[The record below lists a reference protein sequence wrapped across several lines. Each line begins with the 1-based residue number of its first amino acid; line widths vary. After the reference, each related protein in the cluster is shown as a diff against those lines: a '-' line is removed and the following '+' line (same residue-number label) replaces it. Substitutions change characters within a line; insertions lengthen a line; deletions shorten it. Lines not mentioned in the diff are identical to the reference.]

1 MRILVAGLVVSAGSV
16 LVSAQEPSRITAA
29 SNVRLRA
36 SPSETA
42 AIVGTL
48 PLGTDLLQLDTS
60 GDGAGWTR
68 VRVQKRASDSE
79 RVGGAEPLDGWLP
92 TRLTRSLGR
101 ARREEVVESIVQER
115 LARTGDAFGSR
126 AELNDFIERARHDT
140 RDPEFGGRLA
150 LYSIR
155 ALIGAL
161 EAVPGRYGR
170 QAPYKDWLAA
180 HASAVGYFDSAD
192 RWIVRVDHFW
202 KLHDEYARTASAD
215 ELAWAAVLYGLPGE
229 CEGFVPCYIRW
240 MNALE
245 GEYLRR
251 SALGRHVDEAVA
263 RVANATSWQTPVARP
278 FFFDPAKDCSELVQA
293 LEPLRAAVAATRA
306 EGVQSVVGRLDK
318 LRSPC
323 GR

>member
-1 MRILVAGLVVSAGSV
+1 
-16 LVSAQEPSRITAA
+16 
-29 SNVRLRA
+29 
-36 SPSETA
+36 
-42 AIVGTL
+42 
-48 PLGTDLLQLDTS
+48 
-60 GDGAGWTR
+60 
-68 VRVQKRASDSE
+68 
-79 RVGGAEPLDGWLP
+79 
-92 TRLTRSLGR
+92 
-101 ARREEVVESIVQER
+101 
-115 LARTGDAFGSR
+115 
-126 AELNDFIERARHDT
+126 
-140 RDPEFGGRLA
+140 
-150 LYSIR
+150 
-155 ALIGAL
+155 
-161 EAVPGRYGR
+161 VPGRYGR